1 MQDSE
6 DVDESAL
13 RSPRIERSL
22 FGCPVILCHCMLYN
36 NCPGPVLLLL
46 LLLLLLRDAGNGRG
60 IGRQSFRE
68 TKLLSEK
75 LGLPLSRLEVG
86 WSCVQS

>member
-36 NCPGPVLLLL
+36 KCPGPVLLLL
-46 LLLLLLRDAGNGRG
+46 LLGDAGNGRG

-75 LGLPLSRLEVG
+75 LGLPLSGLEVG
-86 WSCVQS
+86 WGCVQS